1 MNHLSEIKNVFFAF
15 VLALIVLIGWQ
26 FFFGEPEENQKKENK
41 TENVSQNSS
50 GTINSENTQNNSAQ
64 QENQIP
70 DSLENNNSQVNQEEE
85 QTASKIQIENE
96 KISGV
101 FSSKGLSFEKIILKG
116 YKKSLDSEEKFRLF
130 DKDCALVFYSD
141 FGFVPNFQDD
151 ETGQSNS
158 SKKQIE
164 FPNQNTIWQTE
175 NSTLEKDKPAVLTW
189 KNSDGI
195 EFETKIS
202 VDNDYLFKIE
212 RKVKNNSSAPIS
224 FSFYGRILK
233 NFSGGKAQTSPV
245 FEGFISFWNNGI
257 IKHDYQKIFKKN
269 TLIFPGQDSSKEDE
283 FHWAGFSDKYWF
295 ASLASNENQN
305 SVLSVR
311 TKTSNDPQNFIN
323 KAQIESVFNTKLL
336 PGKEISRTEYLFV
349 GAKELNLLDKY
360 ENQNKIKMFDRAVD
374 FGVLYFITKPIFVLL
389 QYFNKLLGN
398 FGLAIILLT
407 VVIKTLLFPLAK
419 KSVISANRMKEI
431 NPEIEKIKSQYKDD
445 KQKQNLEILN
455 IFKKNK
461 ISPLSPLLPILMQL
475 PIFFALYKVLSI
487 SIEMRHAPFFGWIK
501 DLSAKDSINIFSLI
515 DFANFGLGNYLN
527 IGILSVLL
535 GVTMFLQQKF
545 QPAPTDPNHKTV
557 MRWIPWIFIIISAS
571 FPAGLILYWG
581 WNNLVSIA
589 QQIFI
594 EKFFI
599 KRKKN

>member
-26 FFFGEPEENQKKENK
+26 FFFSQPEENQKKQTK
-41 TENVSQNSS
+41 TEAAQPKD
-50 GTINSENTQNNSAQ
+50 SESELKNEAK
-64 QENQIP
+64 ENFLKEGPQI
-70 DSLENNNSQVNQEEE
+70 DEEKTSKENISLKNEEKE
-85 QTASKIQIENE
+85 TKIQIEND

-101 FSSKGLSFEKIILKG
+101 FSSKGLSFQEITLKD
-116 YKKSLDSEEKFRLF
+116 YKKSLESEEKFKLF
-130 DKDCALVFYSD
+130 EKDCQLVFYSD
-141 FGFVPNFQDD
+141 FGFIPNFQDD
-151 ETGQSNS
+151 DENFS
-158 SKKQIE
+158 SKKKQVE
-164 FPNQNTIWQTE
+164 FPNQNTVWKSQ
-175 NSTLEKDKPAVLTW
+175 NSKIGKDETAVLTW
-189 KNSDGI
+189 KNSEGV
-195 EFETKIS
+195 EFETRIS
-202 VDNDYLFKIE
+202 LDANYLFKIE
-212 RKVKNNSSAPIS
+212 RKVKNNSNSQIN

-257 IKHDYQKIFKKN
+257 IKNDYEKIFKKN
-269 TLIFPGQDSSKEDE
+269 TLIYPGQEASKNDE
-283 FHWAGFSDKYWF
+283 FHWAGFSDKYWLT
-295 ASLASNENQN
+295 SLISNEDQN

-311 TKTSNDPQNFIN
+311 TKMSNDSQNFVN

-349 GAKELNLLDKY
+349 GAKELNILDQYQK
-360 ENQNKIKMFDRAVD
+360 EKNIKMFDRSVD
-374 FGVLYFITKPIFVLL
+374 FGVLYFLTKPIFILL

-398 FGLAIILLT
+398 FGLAIMLLT
-407 VVIKTLLFPLAK
+407 VVIKTLLFPLAR
-419 KSVISANRMKEI
+419 KSVISANKMKEL
-431 NPEIEKIKSQYKDD
+431 NPEIERIKAIYKDD
-445 KQKQNLEILN
+445 KQRQNLEILN

-501 DLSAKDSINIFSLI
+501 DLSARDSINIFNLI
-515 DFANFGLGNYLN
+515 DFGNFGLGNYLN
-527 IGILSVLL
+527 IGILSVIL
-535 GVTMFLQQKF
+535 GLTMFLQQKF
-545 QPAPTDPNHKTV
+545 QPAPTDPNQKTV

-599 KRKKN
+599 KKNK